1 MLFADNRISHLQE
14 PKRLCLAWNVAG
26 MMRRVVG
33 ELELENDGNVTLRY
47 FPDSS
52 DFKTAEEKGMDLLPA
67 FEEPTLE
74 YSTSVLEFFMS
85 RITSRK
91 RTDFNLYL
99 QSLGIDPAQQEQ
111 ISDFALLGYGEG
123 RLPSDGFH
131 VVNDYAETSP
141 PVEFLTEAAGLSY
154 GAYVGRMEE
163 VALNQTVRFDPEPD
177 NEHAPNAVAIKLN
190 DLKLGYINR
199 IQAPA
204 AGRWIEQGLNVQ
216 GTIFRKNGLPSA
228 PRVFVFMEVSGA

>member
-1 MLFADNRISHLQE
+1 MFADNRINHLQE
-14 PKRLCLAWNVAG
+14 PKRLCLAWNVPG
-26 MMRRVVG
+26 MMRCVVG
-33 ELELENDGNVTLRY
+33 ELVLEEDANVTLRY

-52 DFKTAEEKGMDLLPA
+52 DFKTAKEKGMDLLPA
-67 FEEPTLE
+67 FPEPSLE
-74 YSTSVLEFFMS
+74 YSSGVMEFFMS

-91 RTDFNLYL
+91 RTDFDLYL
-99 QSLGIDPAQQEQ
+99 KSLGIDPAQQEQ

-154 GAYVGRMEE
+154 GAYVDRIDE
-163 VALNQTVRFDPEPD
+163 VTLNQTVRFDPEPD
-177 NEHAPNAVAIKLN
+177 NAHDPNAVAIKLN

-204 AGRWIEQGLNVQ
+204 VGRWIEQGFNVQ
-216 GTIFRKNGLPSA
+216 GTIFRKNGLSSA